1 MRLSVWR
8 NIATSS
14 GLVSPHRGVRRG
26 VSAASPEN
34 LFNDFCMPPG
44 LLLVSL
50 FPHHQLNT
58 RLHSASE
65 PEMNAQSSSVREP
78 STSGSDQA
86 ITTPGVLP

>member
-34 LFNDFCMPPG
+34 LFNDFCMPPAYYS
-44 LLLVSL
+44 LVY
-50 FPHHQLNT
+50 F
-58 RLHSASE
+58 RIASSI
-65 PEMNAQSSSVREP
+65 PV
-78 STSGSDQA
+78 STLQA
-86 ITTPGVLP
+86 NRR